1 MTQPRLV
8 LFDLDDT
15 LFAHREAVDAGIV
28 SYAQSLGGQYLA
40 TEPSA
45 AAALWHTLE
54 EQHYHRYLAG
64 ELGFEGQRRA
74 RATAYAAQHGEALDD
89 DAAGAWFEDYFE
101 HYVASWTLHPDSMP
115 CLDAL
120 LRMFPGVHLGLIT
133 NGELDYQLR
142 KIEQVKLGARVEHV
156 IASGELGFT
165 KPDPR
170 IFRHACSLYGVAP
183 ESAVY
188 VGDRFATDALGAA
201 NAGLTGV
208 WIDRRDRGLSPEEQR
223 QAAAAGVIR
232 IHGLDELPAAI
243 AKT

>member
-1 MTQPRLV
+1 MTAPALV

-28 SYAQSLGGQYLA
+28 AYAQSLGGQYLA

-45 AAALWHTLE
+45 AAELWHNLE

-64 ELGFEGQRRA
+64 EVGFEDQRRA
-74 RATAYAAQHGEALDD
+74 RAAEYAAQHGQTLGPE
-89 DAAGAWFEDYFE
+89 AAGGWFEGYFE
-101 HYVASWTLHPDSMP
+101 HYVASWALHPDSLP

-120 LRMFPGVHLGLIT
+120 IRRIPGVRLGLIT
-133 NGELDYQLR
+133 NGELDFQLR
-142 KIEQVKLGARVEHV
+142 KVEKVKLGARVEHV
-156 IASGELGFT
+156 VASGELGYT

-170 IFRHACSLYGVAP
+170 IFRHACSLFGVEP
-183 ESAVY
+183 EHAVY

-208 WIDRRDRGLSPEEQR
+208 WIDRRGRGLSRDEQA
-223 QAAAAGVIR
+223 QARAAEVIR
-232 IHGLDELPAAI
+232 IRSLDELPAAI
-243 AKT
+243 A

>member
-1 MTQPRLV
+1 V

-28 SYAQSLGGQYLA
+28 AYAQSLGGQYLA

-45 AAALWHTLE
+45 AAALWHDLE

-64 ELGFEGQRRA
+64 EVGFEDQRRA
-74 RATAYAAQHGEALDD
+74 RATEYAARHGDALDD
-89 DAAGAWFEDYFE
+89 DEAGTWFEGYFE

-133 NGELDYQLR
+133 NGELDFQLR

-170 IFRHACSLYGVAP
+170 IFQHACSLYGVP
-183 ESAVY
+183 VESAVY

-201 NAGLTGV
+201 GAGLTGV
-208 WIDRRDRGLSPEEQR
+208 WIDRRHRGLSPAEQR
-223 QAAAAGVIR
+223 QAAAAGIIR
-232 IHGLDELPAAI
+232 IHGLDELPSAI
-243 AKT
+243 ASA